1 MLDSKNATG
10 LLWLGSIKTLNSGEP
25 RVLRVVGK
33 YVVLHGSLHREST
46 ESRGIRLNRSLF
58 VSVSGCSER
67 CISLFNGYNNYSIY
81 MYNGSLVFPKEPVG
95 DIEDYQY
102 NPKNYTGEA
111 PTVIRGSEG
120 LGLYRRG
127 CG

>member
-46 ESRGIRLNRSLF
+46 ESRDIRLNRSLF
-58 VSVSGCSER
+58 VSGSDVLKGVQACSMGT
-67 CISLFNGYNNYSIY
+67 I
-81 MYNGSLVFPKEPVG
+81 
-95 DIEDYQY
+95 
-102 NPKNYTGEA
+102 T
-111 PTVIRGSEG
+111 TVYICTMV
-120 LGLYRRG
+120 L
-127 CG
+127 